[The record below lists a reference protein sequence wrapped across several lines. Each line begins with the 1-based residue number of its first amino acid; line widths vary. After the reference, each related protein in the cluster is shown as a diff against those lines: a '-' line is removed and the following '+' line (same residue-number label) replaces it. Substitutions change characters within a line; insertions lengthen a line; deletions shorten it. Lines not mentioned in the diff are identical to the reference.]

1 MSKKRTK
8 KQDVPVIGQRFI
20 TSDELLKIKVAIE
33 QVNNIQMQIGGIEAQ
48 KSELISAM
56 KEKVVD
62 LNKLKVELEANYGDV
77 VVDLTNGEIK
87 DNVPNTKN

>member
-1 MSKKRTK
+1 MPKKRTK

-33 QVNNIQMQIGGIEAQ
+33 QVNSVQMQIGGIEAQ

-87 DNVPNTKN
+87 DNVPNPEN

>member
-1 MSKKRTK
+1 MPKKRTK

-33 QVNNIQMQIGGIEAQ
+33 RVNNIQMQIGGMEAQ
-48 KSELISAM
+48 KSELIASM
-56 KEKVVD
+56 KEKVMD
-62 LNKLKVELEANYGDV
+62 LNKLKVELESNYGDV
-77 VVDLTNGEIK
+77 VLDLSNGEIK

>member
-87 DNVPNTKN
+87 DNVPNPEN

>member
-1 MSKKRTK
+1 MTKKRTK

-87 DNVPNTKN
+87 DNVPNPEN

>member
-33 QVNNIQMQIGGIEAQ
+33 QVNNIQMQIGGMEAQ
-48 KSELISAM
+48 KSELIASM
-56 KEKVVD
+56 KEKVMD
-62 LNKLKVELEANYGDV
+62 LNKLKVELESNYGDV
-77 VVDLTNGEIK
+77 VLDLSNGEIK

>member
-1 MSKKRTK
+1 MPKKRTK

-33 QVNNIQMQIGGIEAQ
+33 QVNSIQMQIGGIEAQ

-77 VVDLTNGEIK
+77 VVDLTTGEIK
-87 DNVPNTKN
+87 DNVPNPEN

>member
-1 MSKKRTK
+1 MPKKRTK

-33 QVNNIQMQIGGIEAQ
+33 QVNSIQMQIGGIEAQ

-87 DNVPNTKN
+87 DNVPNPEN